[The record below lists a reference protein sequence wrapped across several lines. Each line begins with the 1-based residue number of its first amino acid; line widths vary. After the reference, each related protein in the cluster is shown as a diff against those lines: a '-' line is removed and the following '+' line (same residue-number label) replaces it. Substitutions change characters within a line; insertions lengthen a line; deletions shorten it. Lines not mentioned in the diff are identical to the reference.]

1 MNLYS
6 WLDAERML
14 ASKTQNF
21 SLYPGGIADI
31 RIYSEVIEIDL
42 IGDDETVAFDFVKE
56 IFGNDWQSDTQKIE
70 LAYGP
75 QSTID
80 VEVILQCEEQAK
92 RSPKPLWKDLGYDE
106 AKPVLPKAPEPF
118 SGKCKIAAFHS
129 FKGGVGR
136 TTSLLTW
143 FKALQVNF
151 HRPDND
157 NKRKKLKVL
166 LVDADLEAP
175 GLTYLFK
182 GSDKPDVSWI
192 QFLEA
197 SHYPAV
203 DESAMISAFAQ
214 EIDRYTKSDVG
225 FEYCLLPAFSDS
237 KKDSETKAA
246 MAQLMNIS
254 VRPEHLARTHE
265 QPWRCTDML
274 QKLGNQ
280 LQADLIL
287 IDLRAGLSELS
298 SPLLF
303 DPRVERFVVTTLA
316 EQAIMGTEFILNRL
330 ASLANNQDWRNS
342 FGDKTLDPR
351 VITTFVNEEFKKTD
365 QYKTGLERLTAAYMP
380 DKYAEDNANATDGLE
395 IIEGEFSSQLLN
407 LGALDSALSVI
418 ENASPLL
425 NEGLN
430 WARDFFDNDNQLS
443 SEILEEDDGAASRL
457 YDLSSQLVYAELG
470 ETDKLLLTTPLRN
483 LAQRHSNTLPQV
495 VSIGAKGSGK
505 TFNYIQLCRRGS
517 WKRFLEEAE
526 VSPPP
531 ELSDQLSDT
540 FVLPYI
546 HSDNTDGD
554 ANNAIND
561 ARRAFYTKAG
571 VQDEFKQSKF
581 SSTKDQALQDKA
593 TDWLSFWEQGIIA
606 LHGLGNSIA
615 DFENLN
621 EEMKNQGLQ
630 TIVVIDGIEDLFPNV
645 GDSPEETQAVKKLL
659 ELPNRLREIRN
670 CVIGIVIFIRED
682 YVEAVTTQNL
692 GQFVERYEPFR
703 LLWDAEAFLRLVYW
717 SCEQAGLIFAQKP
730 VTSLTTREISVK
742 LHGLWGLKLGSPSS
756 REAYS
761 VRWVYAA
768 LCDLKGRLQ
777 ARDVVRF
784 LKYASEKTR
793 DSSNTAQWTD
803 RVLIPQAMRNAMNEC
818 SSEKVKEAQKELA
831 VLKDWI
837 KKLADIDAEKK
848 TIPFSAKAINATME
862 QLEKLMEYG
871 IVYEDKK
878 IKEPHRYYLPE
889 SYRQGLG
896 FTMSKGGRPKVQAM
910 LKDSLGK
917 IPVDP

>member
-6 WLDAERML
+6 WLDAERLL
-14 ASKTQNF
+14 ASNTQNF
-21 SLYPGGIADI
+21 TRFPEGIADI
-31 RIYSEVIEIDL
+31 RVYSEAIEIDL
-42 IGDDETVAFDFVKE
+42 IGDDQSIAFAFVKAV
-56 IFGNDWQSDTQKIE
+56 FGNSWQADKQKIE

-75 QSTID
+75 QSSMD
-80 VEVILQCEEQAK
+80 VEIITQCEEPGE
-92 RSPKPLWKDLGYDE
+92 RHPRPLWKDLGYE
-106 AKPVLPKAPEPF
+106 AATQVLPKSPEPF
-118 SGKCKIAAFHS
+118 EGQCKVAAFHS

-151 HRPDND
+151 HRES
-157 NKRKKLKVL
+157 KRKRLKVL

-182 GSDKPDVSWI
+182 DSDKPDVSWI

-203 DESAMISAFAQ
+203 DQSEMVASFAR
-214 EIDRYTKSDVG
+214 ELDRYTKSEAG
-225 FEYCLLPAFSDS
+225 FEYCLLPAFSS
-237 KKDSETKAA
+237 TSESG

-254 VRPEHLARTHE
+254 VRPEHLARSYE

-280 LQADLIL
+280 LQADIIL

-316 EQAIMGTEFILNRL
+316 EQAITGTEFILNRL
-330 ASLANNQDWRNS
+330 TALANNQEWQKQ
-342 FGDKTLDPR
+342 FGEKTLDPR
-351 VITTFVNEEFKKTD
+351 VITTFINEELKKTD
-365 QYKTGLERLTAAYMP
+365 QYKVGIERLTAAYMP
-380 DKYAEDNANATDGLE
+380 DKYADDNANATVGLE

-407 LGALDSALSVI
+407 LGTLDSALSVI
-418 ENASPLL
+418 EYANPLL

-430 WARDFFDNDNQLS
+430 WARDFFDSENQNPTQKADAYVCGGDDSPANKLYELS
-443 SEILEEDDGAASRL
+443 A
-457 YDLSSQLVYAELG
+457 QLVYAEQG
-470 ETDKLLLTTPLRN
+470 KTDKLLLTTPLRN
-483 LAQRHSNTLPQV
+483 LAQRHASSLPQI

-505 TFNYIQLCRRGS
+505 TFNYIQLCRRGN
-517 WKRFLEEAE
+517 WKTFLEE
-526 VSPPP
+526 V
-531 ELSDQLSDT
+531 DIT
-540 FVLPYI
+540 V
-546 HSDNTDGD
+546 D
-554 ANNAIND
+554 ANQSALFSSTFILPFTHSKNTVDDAEDAISK
-561 ARRAFYTKAG
+561 ARLSFYKKAG
-571 VQDEFKQSKF
+571 AQDSFKQSKF
-581 SSTKDQALQDKA
+581 TRTKDAALRNPA
-593 TDWLSFWEQGIIA
+593 TDWLAFWEKNIID
-606 LHGLGNSIA
+606 LHNLGGQII
-615 DFENLN
+615 DFEALN
-621 EEMKNQGLQ
+621 EEMKKQELQ
-630 TIVVIDGIEDLFPNV
+630 TIVVIDGIEDLFPKV
-645 GDSPEETQAVKKLL
+645 GDSEQEALAVKNLL

-670 CVIGIVIFIRED
+670 CAIGIVIFIRED
-682 YVEAVTTQNL
+682 YVEAVTAQNL
-692 GQFVERYEPFR
+692 GQFVERYEPYQ
-703 LLWDAEAFLRLVYW
+703 LQWDADAFLRLVYW
-717 SCEQAGLIFAQKP
+717 TCGQAGLTFAQDP
-730 VTSLTTREISVK
+730 VANLTTREISVK
-742 LHGLWGLKLGSPSS
+742 LHVLWGLKLGSPSS

-784 LKYASEKTR
+784 LKYASKKTR
-793 DSSNTAQWTD
+793 DSSSLSQLTD
-803 RVLIPQAMRNAMNEC
+803 RVLMPQAMRNAMNEC
-818 SSEKVKEAQKELA
+818 SSEKVDEAKKELA
-831 VLKDWI
+831 VLGEWI
-837 KKLADIDAEKK
+837 AKLGNIESDKK
-848 TIPFSAKAINATME
+848 TIPFSAKAIDASME
-862 QLEKLMEYG
+862 QLEKLIEYG

-878 IKEPHRYYLPE
+878 ITEPHRYYLPE